1 MVVWLDIISPSLLA
15 SRRII
20 TPSRRVYS
28 GLVTVHHC
36 QALHACA
43 DSSVLYCPSC
53 YTIISLTMSQ
63 YAVPGT
69 PRVISPSPTPSEQ
82 GRRDYFASAKGRL
95 SSQEPITEESD
106 VLEDPELA
114 RARARSR
121 SPQLQKRFSAR
132 MNGANGA
139 GVSGVDGASSSSRL
153 TRRKPDALPLN
164 EPEGDSDKSL
174 LSPASAAL
182 GLGREYWRTL
192 SRSPSP
198 LGLIPIHR
206 EWRTFIHKHEI
217 PRKFLHVSIGFV
229 TLYLYLKG
237 CQSNAIHPVLLSLL
251 IPIFA
256 TDFLRMRYP

>member
-1 MVVWLDIISPSLLA
+1 
-15 SRRII
+15 
-20 TPSRRVYS
+20 
-28 GLVTVHHC
+28 
-36 QALHACA
+36 
-43 DSSVLYCPSC
+43 
-53 YTIISLTMSQ
+53 MSQ
-63 YAVPGT
+63 YTVPGT

-95 SSQEPITEESD
+95 SSQEPITEETD

-121 SPQLQKRFSAR
+121 SPHLQKRYSAR
-132 MNGANGA
+132 MNGTNGA
-139 GVSGVDGASSSSRL
+139 AVSSVDGASSSKL
-153 TRRKPDALPLN
+153 TRRKPDVLSLN
-164 EPEGDSDKSL
+164 EPKEDSDKSL

-237 CQSNAIHPVLLSLL
+237 SQSNDIHPVLLSLL